1 MKTKSVAEIL
11 RTVFSFITAFC
22 TAAILVLLFQISG
35 KVVPLIP
42 QAEATLRSIDSAA
55 TQMEDLSVEMS
66 ESLKGVDGLISS
78 FEGIDE
84 LISSSTKMVEENTE
98 SISEALG
105 HFNEIPFDD
114 LSKAIKDL
122 KSVVE
127 PLANFTN
134 AFR

>member
-1 MKTKSVAEIL
+1 MKTKNVAEIL

>member
-66 ESLKGVDGLISS
+66 ESLKGVDGLIAS

>member
-42 QAEATLRSIDSAA
+42 QAETTLRSIDSAA
-55 TQMEDLSVEMS
+55 TEMEDLSKDLS
-66 ESLKGVDGLISS
+66 NSLKGVDGLISS